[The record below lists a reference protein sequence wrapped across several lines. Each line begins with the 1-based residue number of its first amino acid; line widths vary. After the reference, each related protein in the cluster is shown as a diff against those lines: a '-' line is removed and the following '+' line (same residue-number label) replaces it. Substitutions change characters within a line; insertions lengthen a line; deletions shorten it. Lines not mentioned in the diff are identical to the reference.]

1 MVFAWVDGGQVALHS
16 EAAWLARSKAG
27 WQLHHVADVWAQAD
41 K

>member
-16 EAAWLARSKAG
+16 EAAWLARSKG